1 MVPRLRETRPV
12 ARGGQDA
19 RIPQPR
25 DHSLADPRIIFDL
38 DTATPALAFSS
49 IRTCGA
55 RESFVFENPLAMSS
69 VAEQS
74 IKKGPQLVMFRGG
87 SIPQM

>member
-1 MVPRLRETRPV
+1 MVPRLWNSCVLASSGHGACFT
-12 ARGGQDA
+12 
-19 RIPQPR
+19 QPR